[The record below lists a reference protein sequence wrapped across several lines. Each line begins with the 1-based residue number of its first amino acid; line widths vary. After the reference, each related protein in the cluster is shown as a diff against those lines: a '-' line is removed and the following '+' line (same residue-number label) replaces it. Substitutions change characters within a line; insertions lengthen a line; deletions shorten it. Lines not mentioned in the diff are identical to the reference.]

1 MTVGT
6 SLSLTFDQDLERRV
20 ANFLASCHM
29 SSLRKLDVEVQ
40 EGVVTLRG
48 QVQSFYEKQVS
59 HLCCR
64 RVAGVH
70 GLVDAVDV
78 VTTAEPAA

>member
-6 SLSLTFDQDLERRV
+6 LHDSSFDHDLERRV

-29 SSLRKLDVEVQ
+29 SSLRKLEVEAR

-64 RVAGVH
+64 RVAGVYR
-70 GLVDAVDV
+70 LVDAVDV
-78 VTTAEPAA
+78 APAAPAA

>member
-1 MTVGT
+1 MTVRT
-6 SLSLTFDQDLERRV
+6 LQNSSFDHDLERRV

-29 SSLRKLDVEVQ
+29 SSLRKLEIEAR

-48 QVQSFYEKQVS
+48 QVQSYYEKQVS

-64 RVAGVH
+64 RVAGVSR
-70 GLVDAVDV
+70 LVDAVDV
-78 VTTAEPAA
+78 VQPAPAA